1 MVTALG
7 GVVQFFSDVGIYDV
21 VLPFLLVFTIVYAI
35 FERTRVLGTEKVGD
49 KEYPKKNLNAMVA
62 FVIAFFVVASS
73 QLVET
78 ITKVSSNMV
87 ILLLL
92 VVFLLMLIGS
102 FYGEE
107 EIGKKGIQD
116 KTQRIIFIIAVSL
129 GIVFIFMDAIKTGT
143 GISWLDYSFDYLKNY
158 WSSTAVAS
166 VILILFIIGFM
177 LWVTQGTQ
185 GKKEA
190 SSTSSTSGGRL

>member
-7 GVVQFFSDVGIYDV
+7 GVVQFFADVGIYDV
-21 VLPFLLVFTIVYAI
+21 VLPFLLVFTIIYAI
-35 FERTRVLGTEKVGD
+35 FERTRVLGTEKIGD

-92 VVFLLMLIGS
+92 VVFLLLLIGS
-102 FYGEE
+102 FYGEG
-107 EIGKKGIQD
+107 EIGKKGIEG
-116 KTQRIIFIIAVSL
+116 KQRIVFIIAVSL
-129 GIVFIFMDAIKTGT
+129 GIIFIFMDAIKTGT

-177 LWVTQGTQ
+177 LWVTQG
-185 GKKEA
+185 KKEA
-190 SSTSSTSGGRL
+190 SSTSSTSGGRT